1 MTTDSIGYRTAP
13 PPKLRPSPLG
23 VTAFVISLFVPLM
36 LILVRVFNFLIDGH
50 SETYWLG
57 HSEAYWLKVRLMPVW
72 PGFVNATYVLFPV
85 GLIAGA
91 LGAMRRGY
99 QRRLAVLACVIN
111 ASVLAALLAWIIG
124 LLP

>member
-1 MTTDSIGYRTAP
+1 MTTDAIGYRTAP

-23 VTAFVISLFVPLM
+23 VTAFIISLFVPLM

-50 SETYWLG
+50 SETYWL
-57 HSEAYWLKVRLMPVW
+57 KVQLMPVW
-72 PGFVNATYVLFPV
+72 PGFVIATYVLFPV

-99 QRRLAVLACVIN
+99 KRRLAVLACVIN